1 MTASATPLPIVRAT
15 LAALIDYAGLF
26 PPAQLDVNAAAAEYA
41 GARRGEHA
49 WMLGRFIVRISQID
63 ALPAAIPPGEHS
75 ALSVI
80 LDTGSAGIERAH
92 VLRCN
97 ATNVC
102 VEALEVALSAEQ
114 VDAFARELRSRSSL
128 KDLPVYAEV
137 PVDAVPAAAQ
147 VGFGAKIRCGGANA
161 SAYPSVAHVAQFIRT
176 CANLRIPFKATAGL
190 HHPVRH
196 FNAAAGVTMHGF
208 LNLLGGAAYA
218 RSGASSDE
226 IENIVACEDPAAF
239 RFEAGAVRFG
249 ERSFTAEQMREVRSL
264 FVAYGS
270 CSFSEPVDDLRSM
283 GVL

>member
-1 MTASATPLPIVRAT
+1 MTASATPLPVVRAT

-26 PPAQLDVNAAAAEYA
+26 PPAELDVNAAAAEYA
-41 GARRGEHA
+41 DARRAEHA
-49 WMLGRFIVRISQID
+49 WMLGRFIVRISQFD
-63 ALPAAIPPGEHS
+63 ALLAAIPPGAHFAVS
-75 ALSVI
+75 LI
-80 LDTGSAGIERAH
+80 LDTGTAGIERAH

-97 ATNVC
+97 APNVW
-102 VEALEVALSAEQ
+102 VEALEVLLSGDQ
-114 VDAFARELRSRSSL
+114 VDAFARALRSRSSL

-137 PVDAVPAAAQ
+137 PPEVVPAVAQ
-147 VGFGAKIRCGGANA
+147 AGFGAKIRCGGVSA
-161 SAYPSVAHVAQFIRT
+161 SAYPSVAQVAQFLEM
-176 CANLRIPFKATAGL
+176 CANLRLPFKATAGL

-218 RSGASSDE
+218 RSGAAPEE
-226 IENIVACEDPAAF
+226 IETIVACEDPAAF

-249 ERSFTAEQMREVRSL
+249 DRAFTADQMRDVRSL